1 MNAANDGDNYYSLE
15 GAPEMEA
22 PAAPAAP
29 EMEAP
34 AAPAVE
40 APAAPAIEAPAGPM
54 GMEQGPMGM
63 ELAPMEQH
71 SEEEAEEAEEAEAEA
86 AEAEA
91 VEPAEPVD
99 LSDVIDRIN
108 PYNRKQIAL
117 AFATLIGAFGGFPEP
132 PRQFTELARNE
143 WFRWL
148 MVAILVF
155 QGAGG
160 QDPRL
165 AAVVTAIGY
174 VHINF
179 LKEDNFLYN
188 FIIYFFTLV
197 ILNKI

>member
-15 GAPEMEA
+15 EAPAAPVMEAPAAPVMEA
-22 PAAPAAP
+22 PAAPAMEAP
-29 EMEAP
+29 AAPVMEAP
-34 AAPAVE
+34 AAPAME
-40 APAAPAIEAPAGPM
+40 APAAPAMEAPAAPAMDAPM
-54 GMEQGPMGM
+54 GMDQGMMGM
-63 ELAPMEQH
+63 ELAPMEQ
-71 SEEEAEEAEEAEAEA
+71 SVEEEEEAEEEVAEAEPA
-86 AEAEA
+86 
-91 VEPAEPVD
+91 EPAEPVD

-108 PYNRKQIAL
+108 PYSRKQIAL

-148 MVAILVF
+148 MIAVLVF

-174 VHINF
+174 AAYKF
-179 LKEDNFLYN
+179 LERR
-188 FIIYFFTLV
+188 
-197 ILNKI
+197 

>member
-22 PAAPAAP
+22 PAAP

-34 AAPAVE
+34 AAPAME
-40 APAAPAIEAPAGPM
+40 APAAPAMEAPAGPM

-63 ELAPMEQH
+63 ELAPMEQPIEEE
-71 SEEEAEEAEEAEAEA
+71 EEEAAEA
-86 AEAEA
+86 AEAAEPTEPA
-91 VEPAEPVD
+91 EPAEPAEPVD

-108 PYNRKQIAL
+108 PYSRKQIAL

-174 VHINF
+174 VAYKF
-179 LKEDNFLYN
+179 LERR
-188 FIIYFFTLV
+188 
-197 ILNKI
+197 

>member
-22 PAAPAAP
+22 PAAPA
-29 EMEAP
+29 MEAP
-34 AAPAVE
+34 AAPAME
-40 APAAPAIEAPAGPM
+40 APAGPMGMEQGPMGMEQGPM

-63 ELAPMEQH
+63 ELAPMEQPIEEE
-71 SEEEAEEAEEAEAEA
+71 EEEAAEA
-86 AEAEA
+86 AEAAEPTEPA
-91 VEPAEPVD
+91 EPAEPAEPVD

-108 PYNRKQIAL
+108 PYSRKQIAL

-174 VHINF
+174 VAYKF
-179 LKEDNFLYN
+179 LERR
-188 FIIYFFTLV
+188 
-197 ILNKI
+197 

>member
-15 GAPEMEA
+15 EAPAMEAPVAPAMEA
-22 PAAPAAP
+22 PAAPA
-29 EMEAP
+29 MEAP
-34 AAPAVE
+34 AAPAME
-40 APAAPAIEAPAGPM
+40 APAAPAMDAPM
-54 GMEQGPMGM
+54 GMDQGMMGM
-63 ELAPMEQH
+63 ELAPMEQ
-71 SEEEAEEAEEAEAEA
+71 SVEEEAEEEVAEAEPA
-86 AEAEA
+86 
-91 VEPAEPVD
+91 EPAEPADPVD
-99 LSDVIDRIN
+99 LSDVIDKIN

-148 MVAILVF
+148 MVAVLVF

-174 VHINF
+174 ATYKF
-179 LKEDNFLYN
+179 LERR
-188 FIIYFFTLV
+188 
-197 ILNKI
+197 

>member
-1 MNAANDGDNYYSLE
+1 MKKK
-15 GAPEMEA
+15 
-22 PAAPAAP
+22 
-29 EMEAP
+29 
-34 AAPAVE
+34 
-40 APAAPAIEAPAGPM
+40 
-54 GMEQGPMGM
+54 QKK
-63 ELAPMEQH
+63 
-71 SEEEAEEAEEAEAEA
+71 EEVAEAEPEVEPA
-86 AEAEA
+86 
-91 VEPAEPVD
+91 EPAEPVD

-174 VHINF
+174 VTYKFF

-188 FIIYFFTLV
+188 FYYLFFL
-197 ILNKI
+197 L

>member
-1 MNAANDGDNYYSLE
+1 
-15 GAPEMEA
+15 
-22 PAAPAAP
+22 
-29 EMEAP
+29 
-34 AAPAVE
+34 
-40 APAAPAIEAPAGPM
+40 M

-63 ELAPMEQH
+63 ELAPMEQPI
-71 SEEEAEEAEEAEAEA
+71 EEEEEEEA
-86 AEAEA
+86 AEAAAAEEE
-91 VEPAEPVD
+91 EPTESAKPID
-99 LSDVIDRIN
+99 LSDVFDRIN

-160 QDPRL
+160 QDLRL

-174 VHINF
+174 VAY
-179 LKEDNFLYN
+179 K
-188 FIIYFFTLV
+188 FFERR
-197 ILNKI
+197 